1 MTTKKLLEAMLIGLS
16 VVLALK
22 LVDWLT

>member
-22 LVDWLT
+22 LVDQLT

>member
-1 MTTKKLLEAMLIGLS
+1 VKWKLLEAMLIGLS